1 MKRVDFPT
9 LGRPTMPQA
18 TAIQSSKPSSI
29 TYPRCDEKNGFC
41 PLRSPPMRHTLP
53 AKVAEQVKGDR
64 MIVRAE
70 WPGYVVDVLVR
81 PGQEVEEDEPLMILE
96 GTDSSRTSFYINAPE
111 GGKVREVLIE
121 EGDFAYEDDDL
132 VVIGDSDR
140 DE

>member
-1 MKRVDFPT
+1 
-9 LGRPTMPQA
+9 
-18 TAIQSSKPSSI
+18 
-29 TYPRCDEKNGFC
+29 
-41 PLRSPPMRHTLP
+41 
-53 AKVAEQVKGDR
+53 

-81 PGQEVEEDEPLMILE
+81 PGQEVEEDEPLIIIE
-96 GTDSSRTSFYINAPE
+96 GPE
-111 GGKVREVLIE
+111 GGKVREILIE